1 VFVYPQIGSL
11 LIIES
16 KVKTLKSIP
25 FRDIFCVVKTSEYT
39 HHNSTEER
47 ARRFKRLS
55 QATQEQI
62 TLSQKNQIH
71 FLEQLQESALEINL
85 EIQFVSEKTMN
96 SISPGVNDL
105 VISCGGD
112 GTFLSCAQKYQTSA
126 LLGMNSDYQHKPGS
140 GSYGALTS
148 TNYLNLKQ
156 NLRNLKDQQFSIF
169 TWNRLQASI
178 NGTLVERY
186 AVNDIYFGQKIAYQ
200 TCDLRIA
207 QTGIYEEFSC
217 SGVLCCTGMGS
228 HAWYYNA
235 GGSPFSNELDAFG
248 FQVLFPNLKRPLRFT
263 SGIVASRY
271 DLLIIPER
279 DHYILSYDSKSNVI
293 ETFLGDEI
301 RLFLAPEN
309 AVRVVSF

>member
-1 VFVYPQIGSL
+1 MKPTSFQA
-11 LIIES
+11 
-16 KVKTLKSIP
+16 
-25 FRDIFCVVKTSEYT
+25 IFCVVKISEYA

-47 ARRFKRLS
+47 SRRFKRLS
-55 QATQEQI
+55 QTTQEQI
-62 TLSQKNQIH
+62 SLSQKNQIS
-71 FLEQLQESALEINL
+71 FLKRLKKLALETDL
-85 EIQFVSEKTMN
+85 EIQFLSEDSMN

-148 TNYLNLKQ
+148 TNYLNLKK
-156 NLRNLKDQQFSIF
+156 NLGYLKAQEFSIS

-178 NGTLVERY
+178 NGKLIERY

-200 TCDLRIA
+200 TCDLRIT
-207 QTGIYEEFSC
+207 QTGINEEFNC

-279 DHYILSYDSKSNVI
+279 DHYVLSYDSKLDVI

-301 RLFLAPEN
+301 RLFLAPDN